1 MALITGLKQFWPF
14 YDDAQPAGYS
24 SIGTPPDSITGV
36 TFVSDPTA
44 VSASQFSPA
53 ANGQIIYPADA
64 LSLSISG
71 QAAITISIWVKP
83 FLDQATIIITDG
95 NVGTAYPSLEWY
107 LSANVVYFGLYG
119 SDSAGALQQHISS
132 APLPN
137 NVWSNLIY
145 VWDGA
150 NISFYLNGSLSGA
163 PVAAATT
170 PWASSQTMS
179 VGRYVPPSPP
189 AEFDGRM
196 SDLAIWSRELTT
208 SEISK
213 IFNGSAGGLAATLG
227 LQSLSTEIATLVHDS
242 VKYSTIDTLEST
254 VVHDS
259 VKHATTDTLIAT
271 TVHTSAMV
279 SGTVLNITGTVS
291 SSATWDATPLGLST
305 GSTSFQWEWQSVP
318 AGSTLTS
325 GSFQLPNSG
334 STTLLNMSGNT
345 GLWHLDSTS
354 SVATQIGSVGLVDS
368 YGDGWQAGNSLA
380 VSVNGTTVLS
390 GITLAAGAGPEWYD
404 YTALDGDN
412 VIITFTAGAWASECS
427 YILNSGSLGAGVDFY
442 TSPLNPGT
450 PYSFTSN
457 GFSSG
462 SIISTLDSSGQGN
475 TGTVYGTTLTTN
487 TRVGDYA
494 FNFNG
499 SSDYVELVN
508 PNTLGIDGSESRT
521 IGFWASA
528 SAWVDSTIMFSMG
541 TNSTDQDF
549 TFVQKSPNNL
559 ALSFWAGGSDLLVTP
574 SSATGWNHY
583 FVVYD
588 SSNTTSYIYQ
598 NNELLGSSVR
608 AQNTSNANKIKI
620 GEGTGGWLAAPHFS
634 GSINEFAI
642 WDRVLDDVDR
652 ENILFL
658 QSGSCASGSFSGSLG
673 LGDEFTFMPEVSGTY
688 EVKLNITDGT
698 YSDSGSVYAYI
709 SSAGPGPT
717 PVITGS
723 TPTEKLVETNA
734 IGYVFNTYR
743 ILSVQRARES
753 DQVPFKLGTKGKISI
768 RDRTNQEFTG
778 ST

>member
-1 MALITGLKQFWPF
+1 MSLSTDLEAYWDCTSENSTLGGVSATFINSMSSGAGGKFGDGWIAGGPTSYTDLSSTTVDAANWTVVAWAYGLRGGGYRALFFNGLGGISGGYHFLVETGTN
-14 YDDAQPAGYS
+14 AGGTYSNNIFDSSGTALSPGAYTGWNHFAAVFDGS
-24 SIGTPPDSITGV
+24 SIEL
-36 TFVSDPTA
+36 FV
-44 VSASQFSPA
+44 
-53 ANGQIIYPADA
+53 
-64 LSLSISG
+64 
-71 QAAITISIWVKP
+71 
-83 FLDQATIIITDG
+83 
-95 NVGTAYPSLEWY
+95 
-107 LSANVVYFGLYG
+107 
-119 SDSAGALQQHISS
+119 
-132 APLPN
+132 
-137 NVWSNLIY
+137 
-145 VWDGA
+145 
-150 NISFYLNGSLSGA
+150 NGSTIGT
-163 PVAAATT
+163 TT
-170 PWASSQTMS
+170 PTWSGTKGVKMIGGNNFGEGFATK
-179 VGRYVPPSPP
+179 
-189 AEFDGRM
+189 FD
-196 SDLAIWSRELTT
+196 DVAIWSRALN
-208 SEISK
+208 SAEISD
-213 IFNGSAGGLAATLG
+213 IYTFGNAGTPLSTL
-227 LQSLSTEIATLVHDS
+227 LEETQQIATEIATLVHDS
-242 VKYSTIDTLEST
+242 VKHSTIDTLEST
-254 VVHDS
+254 IVHDS

-368 YGDGWQAGNSLA
+368 FGDGWQAGNSLA

-412 VIITFTAGAWASECS
+412 VIITFTPGAWASECS

-528 SAWVDSTIMFSMG
+528 SAWVDSTVMFSMG

-574 SSATGWNHY
+574 SSSTGWNHY

-620 GEGTGGWLAAPHFS
+620 GEGTGGWLAAPHYS

-709 SSAGPGPT
+709 TAGASP
-717 PVITGS
+717 TGS
-723 TPTEKLVETNA
+723 LPIISGSNPTIKLVTANGNA
-734 IGYVFNTYR
+734 GYVLNTYSNSL
-743 ILSVQRARES
+743 LSVQRSRTVE
-753 DQVPFKLGTKGKISI
+753 QVPFRIGTKGKQSLRI
-768 RDRTNQEFTG
+768 RTNQEFTG
-778 ST
+778 SS